1 MYYYAKI
8 RNCLGKQTSVYI
20 SKQCDKK
27 KGDNMT
33 DNEIKLINIIREHKH
48 PEQALTV
55 AIETTLNFL
64 MQHQSSV
71 KP

>member
-1 MYYYAKI
+1 
-8 RNCLGKQTSVYI
+8 
-20 SKQCDKK
+20 
-27 KGDNMT
+27 MT
-33 DNEIKLINIIREHKH
+33 DNEIKLINIICEHKH

-55 AIETTLNFL
+55 ALETTLDFL